1 MIDIHTHILPIIDDG
16 PRSYEE
22 ALSCL
27 RELAETGISK
37 VCLTPHVN
45 KIAGEKGRD
54 KKIQEIF
61 DELLRLKNQEN
72 IPVDLVSGAEIF
84 YTPDVPA
91 LLKDHPS
98 WFFGK
103 QRRYILLEFHGN
115 MLGIEKVLSDFFSE
129 GIIPVLAHIERY
141 PWSEKK
147 NPLFSYFRNNGMILQ
162 INAGS
167 LLGRYGWL
175 MKRKAKALIREG
187 CCHVV
192 ASDTHESDDLDYS
205 LEKVRPVLTK
215 LAGMERAEC
224 LLVGNP
230 EKIIAGEAIVTFQTD
245 SR

>member
-16 PRSYEE
+16 PRSYED

-27 RELAETGISK
+27 RELAETGTRK

-45 KIAGEKGRD
+45 KIAGQKGRY
-54 KKIQEIF
+54 KKIREIF
-61 DELLRLKNQEN
+61 DELIRLKNQEN
-72 IPVDLVSGAEIF
+72 IAVDLVSGAEIF

-91 LLKDHPS
+91 LLKDNPA

-115 MLGIEKVLSDFFSE
+115 IFGIEKVLSELLSD

-147 NPLFSYFRNNGMILQ
+147 NPLFSYFRNSGMIMQ

-167 LLGRYGWL
+167 LLGKYGWF
-175 MKRKAKALIREG
+175 MKRKAKALVRQG
-187 CCHVV
+187 FCHVV
-192 ASDTHESDDLDYS
+192 ASDTHELSDLDYS

-215 LAGMERAEC
+215 LVGRETGEC

-230 EKIIAGEAIVTFQTD
+230 EKIIAGEAIVSYD
-245 SR
+245 